1 MPLEKW
7 NDLGEDILPIF
18 QKGGDIGL
26 EFRAKNSEEYDVRP
40 KSVWLARGAILRV
53 TRRAFPRSRFTRTFF
68 GIPAV
73 REHSRVRGVC
83 KCHEAGEESRY
94 HHLEL
99 PPVSS

>member
-40 KSVWLARGAILRV
+40 KSV
-53 TRRAFPRSRFTRTFF
+53 
-68 GIPAV
+68 
-73 REHSRVRGVC
+73 
-83 KCHEAGEESRY
+83 
-94 HHLEL
+94 
-99 PPVSS
+99 